1 MNALGMVDPVDR
13 AQARALTIRA
23 ELDSMIRSRDVVL
36 EQIERARSEQDDVIL
51 GYPSW
56 TAYVAT
62 EFGDALAE
70 LGRDDRRDV
79 VAILSGSGMSI
90 RGIASV
96 VGASVGTVHS
106 DLNAGVQSLNTCQV
120 SRAGTPVHEGQ
131 VLDADRAVVGLDGK
145 GYAAER
151 PARRK
156 PRAKPLNR
164 AIFETAYD
172 LQKIV
177 ERFDR
182 LTRDDRL
189 KRMDATERQ
198 KAKNEV
204 ARLQKVLFDIRQRLA
219 GGAA

>member
-1 MNALGMVDPVDR
+1 MNALEMVDPVDR

-36 EQIERARSEQDDVIL
+36 EHIERARSEQDDVVL

-56 TAYVAT
+56 TAYVAA

-79 VAILSGSGMSI
+79 VAILSGSGMST
-90 RGIASV
+90 RAIASV
-96 VGASVGTVHS
+96 VGVDPKTVRNDLQVGTS
-106 DLNAGVQSLNTCQV
+106 SP
-120 SRAGTPVHEGQ
+120 PVHEGR

-164 AIFETAYD
+164 AIWDASYD
-172 LQKIV
+172 LQKAV
-177 ERFDR
+177 GR
-182 LTRDDRL
+182 LDKLTQDDRL
-189 KRMDATERQ
+189 RRMDATEQQ
-198 KAKNEV
+198 KTKNEL
-204 ARLQKVLFDIRQRLA
+204 ARLQKILFEVRQRLS